1 MSASQNDDL
10 RSRLSAVKMER
21 DKMQAEFDKLM
32 KQPFFK
38 QEADHS
44 NLAKLE
50 KLQNSLDI

>member
-1 MSASQNDDL
+1 MLETSASQNDDL
-10 RSRLSAVKMER
+10 RARLTTVKMER

-44 NLAKLE
+44 NLGKLE
-50 KLQNSLDI
+50 KF